1 MQIPG
6 FMKKTRTT
14 CNVILCCGMSKKI
27 ASFLSAASSFLILS
41 SMSEIPRAYAH
52 VSHVL
57 SEDEYTSIKSGYP
70 DVEIIAVCLT
80 GIIAFSAILTQ
91 STQKSRERLEKC

>member
-6 FMKKTRTT
+6 LLKNIPSSNGT
-14 CNVILCCGMSKKI
+14 VISMSKKI
-27 ASFLSAASSFLILS
+27 MTVLSAAGSAIVFS

-57 SEDEYTSIKSGYP
+57 PEHQYTSIKSGYP
-70 DVEIIAVCLT
+70 DVEVIATGLT
-80 GIIAFSAILTQ
+80 GIIAFSALLAQ
-91 STQKSRERLEKC
+91 SVQKHRRKLEC